1 MSMKKMLFFATLVAC
16 SMLFFSCGKQNTPA
30 DPNAEAIAKVKA
42 EAMGSWKG
50 NLISLAPG
58 KEGEEVT
65 VTFSENK
72 ITTTGNLTV
81 NITAWKCVDGED
93 VWVEMDDEMK
103 SAMYVKVNGE
113 KMYLNG
119 NSSFI
124 VSNFPP
130 ELERVK

>member
-1 MSMKKMLFFATLVAC
+1 MKKMLFFATLVAC

-30 DPNAEAIAKVKA
+30 DPNAEAIAKIKA

-50 NLISLAPG
+50 NLISLVPG

-81 NITAWKCVDGED
+81 NITAWKCVDGKD

-113 KMYLNG
+113 KMYLSG

-130 ELERVK
+130 ELVRVK